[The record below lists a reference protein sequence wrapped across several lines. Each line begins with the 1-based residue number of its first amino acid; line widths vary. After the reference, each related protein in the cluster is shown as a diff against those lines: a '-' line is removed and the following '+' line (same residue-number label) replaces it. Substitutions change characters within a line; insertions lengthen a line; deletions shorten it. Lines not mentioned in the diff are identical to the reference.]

1 MAAQSVNVSL
11 DIDWVRLNGLTGPY
25 RFGDRKDTRVDPNW
39 AKRNVI
45 YRWVKGSTGEV
56 AAVGETDRSLT
67 ERVDNYASGKPGSSA
82 GSTNQKVYQEQVR
95 LSESGD
101 CLQLEFVDRVPGFD
115 LTSKRE
121 RLFAEGLLIAVTK
134 PYLQ

>member
-1 MAAQSVNVSL
+1 MAAQPINVSL
-11 DIDWVRLNGLTGPY
+11 EVTWIRLNGVNGPY
-25 RFGDRKDTRVDPNW
+25 RLGDRKDTRVDPNW

-45 YRWVKGSTGEV
+45 YRWIKGSTGEV
-56 AAVGETDRSLT
+56 AVVGETDRSLT

-82 GSTNQKVYQEQVR
+82 GSTNQKIYQEQVR
-95 LSESGD
+95 LTQDGD
-101 CLQLEFVDRVPGFD
+101 YLYLEFVDCVPGFD

-121 RLFAEGLLIAVTK
+121 RRFAEGLLIAVTK

>member
-1 MAAQSVNVSL
+1 MAAQSVNVSM
-11 DIDWVRLNGLTGPY
+11 DIDWTRLNGLAGPY
-25 RFGDRKDTRVDPNW
+25 RLGDRKDTRVDPNW

-56 AAVGETDRSLT
+56 AVVGETDRSLT
-67 ERVDNYASGKPGSSA
+67 ERVDNYASGKPGSST

-95 LSESGD
+95 LSQNGD
-101 CLQLEFVDRVPGFD
+101 CLHLEFVDRVSGFD

-121 RLFAEGLLIAVTK
+121 RRFAEGLLIAVTK
-134 PYLQ
+134 PYL